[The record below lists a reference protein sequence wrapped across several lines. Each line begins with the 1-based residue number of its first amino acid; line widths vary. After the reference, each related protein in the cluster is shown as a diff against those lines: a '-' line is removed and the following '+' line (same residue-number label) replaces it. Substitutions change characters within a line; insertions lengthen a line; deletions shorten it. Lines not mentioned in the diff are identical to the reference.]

1 MPGVNS
7 VITLVLAGE
16 IKGAA
21 KLLAGLDENEGEG
34 AELIAIPA
42 EGVPMQRIM
51 EVMDGLKANE
61 RAGEDGKAF
70 AYSYTSETS
79 MAEFSKVCVWHY
91 ERTSNIR
98 HENIKTKHAL
108 ATHAH
113 QTPNQIL
120 PTNFPIFNASS
131 HRCSAW
137 HSRTMQTRRTV
148 GALSRNN

>member
-21 KLLAGLDENEGEG
+21 KLLAGLDENEGER

-42 EGVPMQRIM
+42 DGVPMQRIM

-79 MAEFSKVCVWHY
+79 MAEFSKVCVCVC
-91 ERTSNIR
+91 I
-98 HENIKTKHAL
+98 AL
-108 ATHAH
+108 
-113 QTPNQIL
+113 
-120 PTNFPIFNASS
+120 
-131 HRCSAW
+131 
-137 HSRTMQTRRTV
+137 
-148 GALSRNN
+148 